1 MEQSNTFTQKQFPR
15 SPYARSRFTLQSRK
29 CVICGNSFQPNTS
42 RSYCCSPECSQ
53 KRAIK
58 RNTENRRELNIGARL
73 GLSGGKIGKINQYIV
88 AIDLLKKGW
97 EVYTAFEDT
106 HPFDLLCIRGY
117 DLKKVEVK
125 SATILP
131 GGKRIIADPKGK
143 VKSGKYEIV
152 ASVDNFK
159 NIVYQPIS
167 FNDGK

>member
-1 MEQSNTFTQKQFPR
+1 MERENTFTQKQFPR
-15 SPYARSRFTLQSRK
+15 SPYLKSKVTLQPKK
-29 CVICGNSFQPNTS
+29 CVVCNRLFQPHTK
-42 RSYCCSPECSQ
+42 RSLCCSLQCS
-53 KRAIK
+53 KDRAVK
-58 RNTENRRELNIGARL
+58 RNTANRRELNAGARL
-73 GLSGGKIGKINQYIV
+73 GLSAGKIGKINQYIV

-97 EVYTAFEDT
+97 EVYSAFEDT

-117 DLKKVEVK
+117 DLRKVEVK

-152 ASVDNFK
+152 ASVDNFT
-159 NIVYQPIS
+159 NIVYSPTS

>member
-1 MEQSNTFTQKQFPR
+1 
-15 SPYARSRFTLQSRK
+15 
-29 CVICGNSFQPNTS
+29 
-42 RSYCCSPECSQ
+42 
-53 KRAIK
+53 
-58 RNTENRRELNIGARL
+58 LNIGARL
-73 GLSGGKIGKINQYIV
+73 GLSGGKIGKTNQYIV